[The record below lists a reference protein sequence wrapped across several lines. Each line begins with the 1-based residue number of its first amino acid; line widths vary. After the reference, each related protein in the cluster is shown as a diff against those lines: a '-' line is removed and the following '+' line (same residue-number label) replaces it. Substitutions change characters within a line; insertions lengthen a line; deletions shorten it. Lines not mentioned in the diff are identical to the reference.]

1 MSLDI
6 HWMTIQIQQTK
17 GMPMKKIVVWMSM
30 LVVLGILYGCNQTET
45 VDVDKIQ
52 ISGVALTYNETT
64 NVYVTTDSISLPQT
78 IQKQT
83 ITWTSSHPSVI
94 SITGVVTRPDE
105 SAQDVTVTLTATVKG
120 QEKTFTIQVIK
131 QFSTIDLSAF
141 YGDYMLYRQG
151 STKTNGL
158 NHVQATD
165 EYYYYRITISET
177 GISEHIQ
184 YLNPLKPEVTYTY
197 PLTVFKQNPFVSE
210 YTGFSYYLD
219 ETMKYIEIS
228 KITAES
234 YEAVILNNRGE
245 VGRFNENTQYRLA
258 FDLNHNPFNSLL
270 PDMFGVSFYESQISY
285 VSYHNALGSLTQMG
299 FYEKS
304 KNFVF
309 FRSQFQFLYRI
320 IDDTLLYQADYMYDQ
335 LSGILTK
342 QSVNYTLISN
352 QLPEQSQLSFSNDA
366 LLRTELNALFQNP
379 TSTYAVSEMNLNG
392 GIKNTLN
399 IQGLNVLES
408 NFYGDF
414 FYSHIVDDAY
424 MRYGLNEAK
433 NQAVSVVMTSALFPY
448 KETIQNIPGTV
459 AKWNDAYYIKTTYG
473 GLNVVTNAFNN
484 NESTDE
490 IIVKVME
497 RNSMVY
503 MDVYKN
509 HVFIGNVVFNFNSNE
524 SFTLED
530 FNTTF
535 SHYLYT
541 AMKPLEL
548 NQRHTFESNQERN
561 YYFKIELE
569 PGTYVIQSSHYYN
582 ILNAQNE
589 IYDVGAV
596 THSVRPGTMIQTDT
610 NLTFYIHMSQAYA
623 FRQMYIEVFEMTT
636 PQKDSSEFVPNTV
649 YTVPATTIFD
659 EFEYTFTPTTN
670 AVYKLVITGTE
681 HPIVRVDSL
690 EHDNYISRNDLEPLV
705 IYLTSL
711 ANTEIRLLFHTNSN
725 FSLYE
730 APTYDGSP
738 ITLTAGLDDRSFYS
752 SKVYPKLT
760 FEYTLTQD
768 EFEFE
773 LFYFR
778 DETSSNVFDGSFEN
792 YHKTNSG
799 YVIYGPDGQI
809 VTGKMTTPGKYTIE
823 MTSEPNFMTYKVNII
838 EKQSVDQTISMPFTT
853 THVVQPSYTTI
864 YRFDVVEKS
873 YIHIKVDKS
882 DLFRLIDSDDQRIL
896 WNVTGDHIL
905 TLNPGAYRIEA
916 VSISSPETYTLSVQ
930 NKGLSQGLAFDDPTI
945 YTYPISITH
954 HFQYTN
960 ELLRLEFE
968 PQEYL
973 YYKGLAF
980 TVVGQFNPLGSTKVL
995 DHQVWYK
1002 VSESTPN
1009 ITNIYFVASSAL
1021 GAQTIGF
1028 IKR

>member
-1 MSLDI
+1 
-6 HWMTIQIQQTK
+6 
-17 GMPMKKIVVWMSM
+17 MKKIVVWVSM
-30 LVVLGILYGCNQTET
+30 LVALGILYGCNQTKPI
-45 VDVDKIQ
+45 DLDQIQ
-52 ISGVALTYNETT
+52 ISGVSLTHNETT
-64 NVYVTTDSISLPQT
+64 NIYETTDSISLPKT

-83 ITWTSSHPSVI
+83 ITWTSSHPNVI

-105 SAQDVTVTLTATVKG
+105 SAQDVTVTLTAIVKG
-120 QEKTFTIQVIK
+120 QEKTFTIRVIK
-131 QFSTIDLSAF
+131 HAPTIDLSAF

-151 STKTNGL
+151 GSKTNGL
-158 NHVQATD
+158 SNKQATPD
-165 EYYYYRITISET
+165 YYYYRITISET

-184 YLNPLKPEVTYTY
+184 YLNPLKPEVTNTY

-228 KITAES
+228 KVTAEG

-245 VGRFNENTQYRLA
+245 VGRFNVNTQYRLA
-258 FDLNHNPFNSLL
+258 LDLNHNPFNSLL
-270 PDMFGVSFYESQISY
+270 PDLFGVSFYDTQLSY
-285 VSYHNALGSLTQMG
+285 VSYHNALGSLTEMG

-304 KNFVF
+304 KNFIFV
-309 FRSQFQFLYRI
+309 RSEYEFVYRI
-320 IDDTLLYQADYMYDQ
+320 VEDTLLYQADYMYDK
-335 LSGILTK
+335 LSGIITK
-342 QSVNYTLISN
+342 QAIEYTLVHD
-352 QLPEQSQLSFSNDA
+352 QLPEQAQLSFTNDT

-379 TSTYAVSEMNLNG
+379 STRYAVSEMNLNG
-392 GIKNTLN
+392 GIKNTLS
-399 IQGLNVLES
+399 IQGSNALES

-414 FYSHIVDDAY
+414 FYSHIIEDGY
-424 MRYGLNEAK
+424 MRYELNEAK
-433 NQAVSVVMTSALFPY
+433 NQAVSVVRTSALFPF

-459 AKWNDAYYIKTTYG
+459 AKLNDAYYIKTTYG
-473 GLNVVTNAFNN
+473 GLNVVTNAFSN
-484 NESTDE
+484 NESTDD
-490 IIVKVME
+490 IILKVTQ
-497 RNSMVY
+497 RNNMIY
-503 MDVYKN
+503 IDVYDNKFFVGN
-509 HVFIGNVVFNFNSNE
+509 LVFDFSSNE
-524 SFTLED
+524 SFTLDD
-530 FNTTF
+530 FYTTF

-541 AMKPLEL
+541 EMKPLEL
-548 NQRHTFESNQERN
+548 NQRHTFESDQERD
-561 YYFKIELE
+561 YYFKITLE
-569 PGTYVIQSSHYYN
+569 PGTYVIQSSHYYT

-589 IYDVGAV
+589 VYDIGAV
-596 THSVRPGTMIQTDT
+596 KHPVRPGTMIQSDT

-623 FRQMYIEVFEMTT
+623 FRQMYIEIMEMST

-659 EFEYTFTPTTN
+659 EFEYIFTPTTN
-670 AVYKLVITGTE
+670 AAYKLVITGTE

-690 EHDNYISRNDLEPLV
+690 EHDHYISRDDLEPLV
-705 IYLTSL
+705 IYITSL

-725 FSLYE
+725 FILYE
-730 APTYDGSP
+730 APAYDGSP
-738 ITLTAGLDDRSFYS
+738 IALTEGVDDRTFYS

-760 FEYTLTQD
+760 FEYILTQD

-778 DETSSNVFDGSFEN
+778 DETGANVFDGSFES
-792 YHKTNSG
+792 YSKTNSG
-799 YVIYGPDGQI
+799 YVIYGPDGQV

-823 MTSEPNFMTYKVNII
+823 MTSDPNFMTYKVNII
-838 EKQSVDQTISMPFTT
+838 EKQSVDQTISLPFTT
-853 THVVQPSYTTI
+853 THVVQPGYTTV
-864 YRFDVVEKS
+864 YRFDVLEKS
-873 YIHIKVDKS
+873 YIHIKIDKS

-916 VSISSPETYTLSVQ
+916 VSTSSPETYTLSVQ
-930 NKGLSQGLAFDDPTI
+930 NKGLSQGLAFDDTTI

-954 HFQYTN
+954 QFQYTN

-973 YYKGLAF
+973 YYTGLAF